1 MERQLSSRA
10 TLSKSS
16 FLPAPCLNRQA
27 ISSQALDAQ
36 DDGGFRGPP
45 FASEMPSCS
54 LDARAQEAYRMAG
67 YASTM
72 HFHDFSNTLGS
83 GTEAGSAGKLVVH
96 LRRSPCYSI
105 APSTT
110 LIAIML
116 PLQGKTTSHHHAA
129 LTTTSVPNIPTH
141 MESTIPTR
149 RLDLAAGDQD
159 RIYQ

>member
-1 MERQLSSRA
+1 
-10 TLSKSS
+10 
-16 FLPAPCLNRQA
+16 
-27 ISSQALDAQ
+27 
-36 DDGGFRGPP
+36 
-45 FASEMPSCS
+45 
-54 LDARAQEAYRMAG
+54 MAG

-83 GTEAGSAGKLVVH
+83 GTEAGSAGKIVVY
-96 LRRSPCYSI
+96 LRRSPCCST

-110 LIAIML
+110 TLIAVML

-129 LTTTSVPNIPTH
+129 LTTTSVPNIPIH
-141 MESTIPTR
+141 MESTILTR